1 MLKTVTKVEL
11 QGPFHS
17 CWHNFLGDRAL
28 KVITNS
34 AVTGSEGRKVLR
46 SKLGGIWPRCRPLV
60 ARLRDDLRFTH
71 EPQFI
76 LSYYESLKRPSAAAN
91 YQDISLAL
99 YSLCFITQ
107 GHATIMDMMAAEE
120 ARVSVD
126 VQREDKIPMINVD
139 GGLEAI
145 SDPENKFQ
153 KAIAVWRG
161 SSTSIFWL
169 RRQRPNALAGINL
182 STLLSKLDAT
192 ASEVVAHQRDSLVQR
207 KDLAQKTKD
216 FRKLDDAGKLG
227 EYKGLLKGT
236 DGPVRI
242 FGLD

>member
-1 MLKTVTKVEL
+1 
-11 QGPFHS
+11 
-17 CWHNFLGDRAL
+17 
-28 KVITNS
+28 
-34 AVTGSEGRKVLR
+34 
-46 SKLGGIWPRCRPLV
+46 
-60 ARLRDDLRFTH
+60 
-71 EPQFI
+71 
-76 LSYYESLKRPSAAAN
+76 
-91 YQDISLAL
+91 
-99 YSLCFITQ
+99 
-107 GHATIMDMMAAEE
+107 MDMMAAEE

-126 VQREDKIPMINVD
+126 VHSEDETPIVHVD

-145 SDPENKFQ
+145 AGPDNKFQ

-161 SSTSIFWL
+161 TSRSIFYL
-169 RRQRPNALAGINL
+169 RQQRPYALAGIDL
-182 STLLSKLDAT
+182 STLLSKLDTT

-236 DGPVRI
+236 RWSSQM

>member
-1 MLKTVTKVEL
+1 
-11 QGPFHS
+11 
-17 CWHNFLGDRAL
+17 
-28 KVITNS
+28 
-34 AVTGSEGRKVLR
+34 
-46 SKLGGIWPRCRPLV
+46 
-60 ARLRDDLRFTH
+60 
-71 EPQFI
+71 
-76 LSYYESLKRPSAAAN
+76 
-91 YQDISLAL
+91 
-99 YSLCFITQ
+99 
-107 GHATIMDMMAAEE
+107 MDMMAAEE

-126 VQREDKIPMINVD
+126 VQHEDKIHMIHVD

-169 RRQRPNALAGINL
+169 RRRRPNALAGIDL

-227 EYKGLLKGT
+227 EYKGLLKGI